1 MAVSEFL
8 LFFGS
13 EASHGVCLSLPGEN
27 RLHPVFSVYW
37 GRGRDIGQTERSV
50 LATMQG
56 LDRFSLLSD
65 SILQT

>member
-56 LDRFSLLSD
+56 LD
-65 SILQT
+65 